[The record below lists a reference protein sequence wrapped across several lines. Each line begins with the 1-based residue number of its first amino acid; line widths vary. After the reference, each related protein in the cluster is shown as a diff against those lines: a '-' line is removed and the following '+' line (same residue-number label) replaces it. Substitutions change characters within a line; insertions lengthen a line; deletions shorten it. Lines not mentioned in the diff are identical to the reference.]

1 MVIFQSDKRVSADK
15 ALEDSFSNQFLQ
27 YLSLLLPLPL
37 YPNHLNAY
45 HLPLFS
51 HHLHFPYLLPLPYKT
66 TPILL

>member
-1 MVIFQSDKRVSADK
+1 MLIFQSDKMVSADK

-27 YLSLLLPLPL
+27 YSPLLFPLPL
-37 YPNHLNAY
+37 YPNHFNAH